1 MRPET
6 LNDLSARAKAGL
18 MRSLRNHGYEETP
31 DGLFMPKERVFIG
44 GVFYNSLNG
53 GPLEGP
59 DRNLVV
65 TEGRNH
71 ILNTVFNNQAQNATW
86 YVALF
91 SNNVTPQATWT
102 GANFNANAG
111 EFTGYSEATRPE
123 YNEAAASAGA
133 LDNFASKASFTI
145 TAAGTVYG
153 GAILS
158 SSAKAGTGGVL
169 AASARFSNARAVE
182 IDDVLQIGY
191 QITLTSA

>member
-18 MRSLRNHGYEETP
+18 MRSLRNHGYEEAP
-31 DGLFMPKERVFIG
+31 NGLFLPKERVTIG
-44 GVFYNSLNG
+44 GVFYHSLNG

-71 ILNTVFNNQAQNATW
+71 ILNVALNNQAQNATW

-91 SNNVTPQATWT
+91 ANNVVPQATWT

-111 EFTGYSEATRPE
+111 EFTGYAETSRPA
-123 YNEAAASAGA
+123 YNEAAAVAGA
-133 LDNFASKASFTI
+133 IDNYASKASFTI
-145 TAAGTVYG
+145 NAAGTVYG
-153 GAILS
+153 GAILAS
-158 SSAKAGTGGVL
+158 NVKAGTSGVL
-169 AASARFSNARAVE
+169 LAAARFSNVRAVE
-182 IDDVLQIGY
+182 IDDLLQIGY
-191 QITLTSA
+191 QISLTSA